1 MSATTGG
8 PGRLPNGRLPN
19 GLPDGLPPAKSQF
32 HRTIEGFQV
41 QGRVIHAL
49 LLRELQTRFGR
60 GHLGFLW
67 LFLEPLL
74 LSAGI
79 GLLKSL
85 LRSHGMGNVPPFLFV
100 VVGYAPY
107 FAFRAIINRAT
118 TAFQANMTLMYHR
131 QVRLLDIMLARNL
144 LEMGAVTCVLI
155 IVLAG
160 TSWIT
165 GFAPNDLPLMVFAL
179 LLLFAFA
186 NGLGLLV
193 AAGAARWE
201 VVDRIV
207 HPLTYVSLPFSG
219 ALFALHFLPRQ
230 WREVLLW
237 NPQANLHEMLR
248 DGMFGDQIPAYYDVP
263 YVLGWVVLVNLLG
276 MAAVRAVRARLEF

>member
-1 MSATTGG
+1 M
-8 PGRLPNGRLPN
+8 
-19 GLPDGLPPAKSQF
+19 
-32 HRTIEGFQV
+32 
-41 QGRVIHAL
+41 
-49 LLRELQTRFGR
+49 LRELQTRFGR

-74 LSAGI
+74 LAGVI

-85 LRSHGMGNVPPFLFV
+85 MQSREMGNVPPFLFV

-144 LEMGAVTCVLI
+144 LEMGAVTCVLV

-160 TSWIT
+160 TAWIT
-165 GFAPNDLPLMVFAL
+165 DFSPYDLPTMVFAL
-179 LLLFAFA
+179 LLMFAFA

-207 HPLTYVSLPFSG
+207 HPLTYIALPFSG
-219 ALFALHFLPRQ
+219 ALFALHFLPAR
-230 WREVLLW
+230 WREILLW
-237 NPQANLHEMLR
+237 NPQANIHEMLR
-248 DGMFGDQIPAYYDVP
+248 DGMFGDQIPAYYDLT
-263 YVLGWVVLVNLLG
+263 YVIGWVVIVNLLG
-276 MAAVRAVRARLEF
+276 MAAVRAVRAKLEF

>member
-1 MSATTGG
+1 VSAAAGG
-8 PGRLPNGRLPN
+8 PGGLPK
-19 GLPDGLPPAKSQF
+19 GLPDGLPAARSQF
-32 HRTIEGFQV
+32 ERTIEGLRI

-74 LSAGI
+74 LASAIGI
-79 GLLKSL
+79 LKSL
-85 LRSHGMGNVPPFLFV
+85 LSPGGTGAVPTFLFV

-144 LEMGAVTCVLI
+144 LEMAAVTCVLLLVI
-155 IVLAG
+155 AG

-165 GFAPNDLPLMVFAL
+165 GFAPHNLPTMVFGL
-179 LLLFAFA
+179 LLLFGFA
-186 NGLGLLV
+186 NGLALLV

-201 VVDRIV
+201 VVDRLV
-207 HPLTYVSLPFSG
+207 HPVTYISLPFSG
-219 ALFALHFLPRQ
+219 ALFALHYMPRQ
-230 WREVLLW
+230 FQELLLW
-237 NPQANLHEMLR
+237 NPQVHVHEMMR
-248 DGMFGDQIPAYYDVP
+248 DGMFGDLIPAYYDVP
-263 YVLGWVVLVNLLG
+263 YLLGWVLVLNLLG
-276 MAAVRAVRARLEF
+276 MAAVRAVRTRLEF

>member
-1 MSATTGG
+1 MSAAAGG
-8 PGRLPNGRLPN
+8 PGGLPK
-19 GLPDGLPPAKSQF
+19 GLPDGLPAARSQF
-32 HRTIEGFQV
+32 EQTLEGFRV

-74 LSAGI
+74 LASAI

-85 LRSHGMGNVPPFLFV
+85 LSPGGTGTVPTFLFV

-144 LEMGAVTCVLI
+144 LEMAAVTCVLLLVI
-155 IVLAG
+155 AG

-165 GFAPNDLPLMVFAL
+165 GFAPHNLPTMVFGL
-179 LLLFAFA
+179 LLLFGFA
-186 NGLGLLV
+186 NGLALLV

-207 HPLTYVSLPFSG
+207 HPVTYISLPFSG
-219 ALFALHFLPRQ
+219 ALFALHYMPRHF
-230 WREVLLW
+230 RELLLW
-237 NPQANLHEMLR
+237 NPQVHVHEMMR
-248 DGMFGDQIPAYYDVP
+248 DGMFGDLIPAYYNVP
-263 YVLGWVVLVNLLG
+263 YLLGWVLVLNLLG
-276 MAAVRAVRARLEF
+276 MAAVRAVRTRLEF

>member
-1 MSATTGG
+1 MSAATGG
-8 PGRLPNGRLPN
+8 MHGPPV
-19 GLPDGLPPAKSQF
+19 GLPERKSGIA
-32 HRTIEGFQV
+32 RVVEGFSV
-41 QGRVIHAL
+41 QRRVIHAL

-74 LSAGI
+74 LATAI

-85 LRSHGMGNVPPFLFV
+85 ISSREMGHVPPFLFV
-100 VVGYAPY
+100 VIGYAPY

-131 QVRLLDIMLARNL
+131 QVRLVDIMLARNL
-144 LEMGAVTCVLI
+144 LEMGAVTCVLLVVI
-155 IVLAG
+155 SG
-160 TSWIT
+160 TAWWT
-165 GFAPNDLPLMVFAL
+165 GMSPHSVPTLVAALM
-179 LLLFAFA
+179 LLFAFA

-207 HPLTYVSLPFSG
+207 HPLTYVALPFSG
-219 ALFALHFLPRQ
+219 ALFALHFLPRR

-237 NPQANLHEMLR
+237 NPQANIHEMMR
-248 DGMFGDQIPAYYDVP
+248 DGMFGDMIPAYYDIYYIV
-263 YVLGWVVLVNLLG
+263 GWVVAVNLLG
-276 MAAVRAVRARLEF
+276 LAAVRAVRTRLEF

>member
-1 MSATTGG
+1 VSAATGG
-8 PGRLPNGRLPN
+8 PGGMPR
-19 GLPDGLPPAKSQF
+19 GLPDGLPPARSEF
-32 HRTIEGFQV
+32 DRTIEGLRI

-74 LSAGI
+74 LAAMIGI
-79 GLLKSL
+79 MKTFFLS
-85 LRSHGMGNVPPFLFV
+85 REMGNVPPFLFV

-107 FAFRAIINRAT
+107 FAFRAIINRAA

-144 LEMGAVTCVLI
+144 LEMAAVTCVLI
-155 IVLAG
+155 IVIAG

-165 GFAPNDLPLMVFAL
+165 GFAPHDLPLMVFAL
-179 LLLFAFA
+179 LLLFAFS
-186 NGLGLLV
+186 NGLALLV

-207 HPLTYVSLPFSG
+207 HPLTYISLPFSG
-219 ALFALHFLPRQ
+219 ALFALHFLPSR
-230 WREVLLW
+230 WRELLLW
-237 NPQANLHEMLR
+237 NPQANIHEMLR
-248 DGMFGDQIPAYYDVP
+248 DGMFGDQIPAYYDVY
-263 YVLGWVVLVNLLG
+263 YVVGWVVLVNLLG
-276 MAAVRAVRARLEF
+276 LAAVRAVRTRLEF

>member
-1 MSATTGG
+1 MSAATGG
-8 PGRLPNGRLPN
+8 PGGLPK
-19 GLPDGLPPAKSQF
+19 GLPDGMPAPRSQF
-32 HRTIEGFQV
+32 EQTMEGLRV

-74 LSAGI
+74 LASAIGI
-79 GLLKSL
+79 LKSL
-85 LRSHGMGNVPPFLFV
+85 FSPGGTGAVPTFLFV

-131 QVRLLDIMLARNL
+131 QVRLLDIMVARNL
-144 LEMGAVTCVLI
+144 LEMSAVTCVLLLVI
-155 IVLAG
+155 AS
-160 TSWIT
+160 TSWLT
-165 GFAPNDLPLMVFAL
+165 SFAPHNLPTMMLAL
-179 LLLFAFA
+179 LLLFGFA
-186 NGLGLLV
+186 NGLALLI

-207 HPLTYVSLPFSG
+207 PPMTYISLPFSG
-219 ALFALHFLPRQ
+219 ALFALHYLPRG
-230 WREVLLW
+230 WRELLLW
-237 NPQANLHEMLR
+237 NPQVHMHEMLR
-248 DGMFGDQIPAYYDVP
+248 DGMFGDLIPAYYSTP
-263 YVLGWVVLVNLLG
+263 YLLAWVLGLNLLG
-276 MAAVRAVRARLEF
+276 LAAVRAVRTRLEF

>member
-1 MSATTGG
+1 MSAAAGG
-8 PGRLPNGRLPN
+8 PGGLPK
-19 GLPDGLPPAKSQF
+19 GLPDGLPAARSQF
-32 HRTIEGFQV
+32 ERTIEGLRI

-74 LSAGI
+74 LASAIGI
-79 GLLKSL
+79 LKSL
-85 LRSHGMGNVPPFLFV
+85 LSPGGTGAVPTFLFV

-144 LEMGAVTCVLI
+144 LEMAAVTCVLLLVI
-155 IVLAG
+155 AG

-165 GFAPNDLPLMVFAL
+165 GFAPHNLPTMVFGL
-179 LLLFAFA
+179 LLLFGFA
-186 NGLGLLV
+186 NGLALLV

-201 VVDRIV
+201 VVDRLV
-207 HPLTYVSLPFSG
+207 HPVTYISLPFSG
-219 ALFALHFLPRQ
+219 ALFALHYMPRQ
-230 WREVLLW
+230 FQELLLW
-237 NPQANLHEMLR
+237 NPQVHVHEMMR
-248 DGMFGDQIPAYYDVP
+248 DGMFGDLIPAYYDVP
-263 YVLGWVVLVNLLG
+263 YLLGWVLVLNLLG
-276 MAAVRAVRARLEF
+276 MAAVRAVRTRLEF

>member
-1 MSATTGG
+1 M
-8 PGRLPNGRLPN
+8 
-19 GLPDGLPPAKSQF
+19 PDGFPAARSQF
-32 HRTIEGFQV
+32 DRTIEGLKV

-74 LSAGI
+74 LASMI
-79 GLLKSL
+79 GVIKSFVSS
-85 LRSHGMGNVPPFLFV
+85 REMGNVPPFLFS

-131 QVRLLDIMLARNL
+131 QVRLIDIMLARHL
-144 LEMGAVTCVLI
+144 LEMAAVTCVLI

-165 GFAPNDLPLMVFAL
+165 GFMPHDLPTMVFAL

-207 HPLTYVSLPFSG
+207 HPLTYISLPFSG
-219 ALFALHFLPRQ
+219 ALFALHYLPRS
-230 WREVLLW
+230 WREMLLW
-237 NPQANLHEMLR
+237 NPQANVHEMLR

-263 YVLGWVVLVNLLG
+263 YVLAWVVLVNLLG
-276 MAAVRAVRARLEF
+276 MAAVRAVRTKLEF

>member
-1 MSATTGG
+1 MSAATGG
-8 PGRLPNGRLPN
+8 PGGLPR
-19 GLPDGLPPAKSQF
+19 GLPDGMPAPRSQF
-32 HRTIEGFQV
+32 ELTMEGLRV

-74 LSAGI
+74 LASAIGI
-79 GLLKSL
+79 LKSL
-85 LRSHGMGNVPPFLFV
+85 LSPGSSGAVPTFLFV

-144 LEMGAVTCVLI
+144 LEMAAVTCVLLLVI
-155 IVLAG
+155 AG

-165 GFAPNDLPLMVFAL
+165 GFAPHDLPTMVFGL
-179 LLLFAFA
+179 LLLFGFA
-186 NGLGLLV
+186 NGLALLV

-201 VVDRIV
+201 VVDRLV
-207 HPLTYVSLPFSG
+207 HPVTYLSLPFSG
-219 ALFALHFLPRQ
+219 ALFALHYMPRQ
-230 WREVLLW
+230 FQELLLW
-237 NPQANLHEMLR
+237 NPQVHVHEMMR
-248 DGMFGDQIPAYYDVP
+248 DGMFGDLIPAYYYVP
-263 YVLGWVVLVNLLG
+263 YLLGWVLVLNLLG
-276 MAAVRAVRARLEF
+276 MAAVRAVRTRLEF